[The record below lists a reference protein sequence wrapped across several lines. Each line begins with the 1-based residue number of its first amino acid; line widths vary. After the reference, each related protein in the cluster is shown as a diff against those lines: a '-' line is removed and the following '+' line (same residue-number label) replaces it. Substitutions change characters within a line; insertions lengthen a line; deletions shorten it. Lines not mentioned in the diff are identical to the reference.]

1 MAKRDYYEV
10 LGVGRDA
17 DAKAIKRAY
26 RKLAKKYHPDMNPGD
41 KQAEQKFK
49 EVTEAYNVL
58 SDTEKKKLYD
68 QYGLLHLKR
77 AVEIHMEPVD
87 RMGPEAVFM
96 EALEDLTLVRAAMV
110 IMSIIL
116 KIVIWVIWEIFSE
129 ISLEICSMVRKTVD
143 TVVRAVDL
151 ADRAFTVVSEE
162 ADLEGIPRKKA
173 VTLGLK

>member
-1 MAKRDYYEV
+1 
-10 LGVGRDA
+10 
-17 DAKAIKRAY
+17 
-26 RKLAKKYHPDMNPGD
+26 
-41 KQAEQKFK
+41 
-49 EVTEAYNVL
+49 
-58 SDTEKKKLYD
+58 
-68 QYGLLHLKR
+68 
-77 AVEIHMEPVD
+77 MEPVD

-116 KIVIWVIWEIFSE
+116 KIVIWVIFSE

-173 VTLGLK
+173 VTSGLK

>member
-1 MAKRDYYEV
+1 MA
-10 LGVGRDA
+10 
-17 DAKAIKRAY
+17 
-26 RKLAKKYHPDMNPGD
+26 
-41 KQAEQKFK
+41 
-49 EVTEAYNVL
+49 
-58 SDTEKKKLYD
+58 
-68 QYGLLHLKR
+68 LLHLKR

-173 VTLGLK
+173 VTSGLK

>member
-1 MAKRDYYEV
+1 MV
-10 LGVGRDA
+10 
-17 DAKAIKRAY
+17 
-26 RKLAKKYHPDMNPGD
+26 
-41 KQAEQKFK
+41 
-49 EVTEAYNVL
+49 
-58 SDTEKKKLYD
+58 
-68 QYGLLHLKR
+68 LLHLKR

-87 RMGPEAVFM
+87 RMGPEVVFM

-143 TVVRAVDL
+143 TVVRAADS

-173 VTLGLK
+173 VTSGLK